1 MNCKQVFPLLVFLL
15 FSGGCTNR
23 SNVSNQIDSDEF
35 TGYNEL
41 ENVKEVYYRFPSP
54 EEMLSFISTEELSFN
69 EEIILPIENA
79 NNYLNS
85 KSQALNLGVYI
96 ADLAYITIFQRQ
108 KEALTYF
115 QVVYGLSDKL
125 RISSAFTPG
134 MMKRFENNL
143 GNIDSLKILADQS
156 LTDITNH
163 LVRQE
168 QEKVLAIISMGGFI
182 ESLYLAF
189 QMVEGF
195 SEDNLIIQRISDQKL
210 VLENIVNYALQY
222 AEDKNVAETIK
233 LITPLRAVYSEL
245 RVSTE
250 ETKVTRSEEGKL
262 IVSGGEKIIISEA
275 QFYELREVTFTVR
288 KKITA
293 NLEN

>member
-1 MNCKQVFPLLVFLL
+1 MKYKLVIPLLVILL
-15 FSGGCTNR
+15 FSGSCTNR
-23 SNVSNQIDSDEF
+23 SNVGNQIDSNDLS
-35 TGYNEL
+35 GYNEP
-41 ENVKEVYYRFPSP
+41 EKVMEVYYRFPSP
-54 EEMLSFISTEELSFN
+54 EEMLSFIGSEELSFN
-69 EEIILPIENA
+69 EEIILPIDNA
-79 NNYLNS
+79 DNYLDS

-96 ADLAYITIFQRQ
+96 ADLAYITLFQRQ

-134 MMKRFENNL
+134 MLKRFENNL
-143 GNIDSLKILADQS
+143 GNMDSLKILANQS

-168 QEKVLAIISMGGFI
+168 QEKVLAVISIGGFI

-195 SEDNLIIQRISDQKL
+195 SEDNLIIQRISDQRL
-210 VLENIVNYALQY
+210 VLENIINYALQHE
-222 AEDKNVAETIK
+222 EDKNVAGAIK
-233 LITPLRAVYSEL
+233 LIYPIRAVYNEL
-245 RVSTE
+245 TVSTK
-250 ETKVTRSEEGKL
+250 ETKVTRSDDGKL
-262 IVSGGEKIIISEA
+262 IIAGGEKIIISED
-275 QFYELREVTFTVR
+275 QFYKLREVTFTVR
-288 KKITA
+288 MKITG